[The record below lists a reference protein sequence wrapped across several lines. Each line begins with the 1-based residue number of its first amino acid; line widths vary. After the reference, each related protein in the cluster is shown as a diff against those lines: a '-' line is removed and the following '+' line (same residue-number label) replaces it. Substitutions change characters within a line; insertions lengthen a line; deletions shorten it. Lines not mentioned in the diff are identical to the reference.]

1 MTNIPNSELPQQT
14 HVLPHRVPAKCL
26 KACSAYPTRVQ
37 VSVVVSETHEIFQI
51 RVTSTIS
58 TNPFYTTPIAHTAKL
73 NSNFLVSLWK
83 VTTHAMDMYN
93 CCLNH
98 LLISIENFSILG
110 LKSTWILWTN
120 DKIIRYIGTSD
131 PAALYYSK
139 EENEETQPW
148 KMV

>member
-1 MTNIPNSELPQQT
+1 MTNIPNSELPQQI

-58 TNPFYTTPIAHTAKL
+58 TKSYTTPIAHTAKQ
-73 NSNFLVSLWK
+73 NSKFLVSLWI

-93 CCLNH
+93 CSLNH
-98 LLISIENFSILG
+98 LLISIENFFHIKVEVNLN
-110 LKSTWILWTN
+110 TM
-120 DKIIRYIGTSD
+120 DR
-131 PAALYYSK
+131 
-139 EENEETQPW
+139 
-148 KMV
+148 